1 MVMANTD
8 IALKESMTIEG
19 ALGAALVD
27 LASGMSLGV
36 IGGTAELDPAIAAA
50 GHTDLV
56 RAKKRTMEMLGVG
69 GAIEDILITL
79 TRQYHLIRPLT
90 AANGAGLFLVLILDR
105 KRANLAMARRRLQL
119 IEGELDL

>member
-1 MVMANTD
+1 MANTD
-8 IALKESMTIEG
+8 IALKEAMTIDG

-36 IGGTAELDPAIAAA
+36 LGGTSELDPAVAAA

-56 RAKKRTMEMLGVG
+56 RAKQRTMQMLGVDG
-69 GAIEDILITL
+69 QIEDILITL

-90 AANGAGLFLVLILDR
+90 AKTGAGLFLVLILDR
-105 KRANLAMARRRLQL
+105 QRANLAMARRRLQL